1 LNYDWKDSW
10 DWDRIRKIRRQKG
23 IGQARPENPDKFY
36 AAIQRAIK
44 TRHKT
49 LIHEM
54 IDNYKKDGYTF
65 GVERRKSKTGKVYNG
80 YLYRQKRNVNGKIKE
95 HLCLKAKDLN
105 DYRDN
110 VLLKQA
116 VMEVYRGKVGAWAA
130 EGLTPSE
137 METFRTLSNE
147 CLKYRRQQNRNPVM
161 QKYIEQLGLKVKSRK
176 YCIIGIGN
184 KLTIQKKKNILRAA
198 KKALTKQDE
207 AHEKLMKAIK
217 IALNGDHSPNAFI
230 SFIRNII
237 RESKCRNRVKDL
249 QNYIKRCIEQR
260 RGNNSSLYLM
270 LKPSEIKWVAQE
282 IIWISK
288 KSANRTF

>member
-1 LNYDWKDSW
+1 MNYDWKDSW

-116 VMEVYRGKVGAWAA
+116 VMEVYRDKVGAWAA

-207 AHEKLMKAIK
+207 AHEKLMKVIK

-260 RGNNSSLYLM
+260 SGNNSSLYLM
-270 LKPSEIKWVAQE
+270 LKPSEIKWVAEE